1 MPELPEVETICR
13 GLKPYLEGRR
23 ILHVKV
29 VERRLRFTVDRKLA
43 ASLEGK
49 TILQVGRRAKYILI
63 SLSGEMV
70 WMYHLGMSGKLIH
83 VDPQTP
89 KRKHDHIFVSLDSGR
104 ELRYHDPRRFGL
116 SLVVTANELQRVP
129 QLTHLGLDPF
139 DPQFSG
145 DYLYSFARHSDRRIR
160 DLLLDQQVVAGIGNI
175 YANEIL
181 CRVGIRPTTR
191 SRRLARKQIE
201 EIAATIPTVLGEA
214 IRWCGTS
221 FSDYRDADG
230 KLGEFQNHLRVYDR
244 DGESCRACPSAIKK
258 VAIGN
263 RSAYYCPSCQK

>member
-1 MPELPEVETICR
+1 MPELPEIETICR

-29 VERRLRFTVDRKLA
+29 VERRLRCAVDRKFA

-63 SLSGEMV
+63 SLSGDVV
-70 WMYHLGMSGKLIH
+70 WMSHLGMSGKLIH
-83 VDPQTP
+83 VDPRTP
-89 KRKHDHIFVSLDSGR
+89 KQKHDHILIGLDSGQ

-116 SLVVTANELQRVP
+116 TRVVSADELYEVP
-129 QLTHLGLDPF
+129 QLKHLGLDPF
-139 DPQFSG
+139 DPQFNG
-145 DYLYSFARHSDRRIR
+145 GYLYSFARHSDRRIR

-181 CRVGIRPTTR
+181 CRVGVRPTIR
-191 SRRLARKQIE
+191 SRRLARRQIE
-201 EIAATIPTVLGEA
+201 EIAAMIPIVLDEA

-221 FSDYRDADG
+221 FSDYRDADD
-230 KLGEFQNHLRVYDR
+230 KFGEFQTHLRVYDR
-244 DGESCRACPSAIKK
+244 VGETCRTCPSAIKR
-258 VAIGN
+258 VPIGN